1 MCKGI
6 FIWKL
11 KKECLSQSISKSKFS
26 NIISVDALFL
36 DLKAMKIVFTTFLCH
51 MNISVAKIAIKRNPS
66 KSNNSCGS
74 NISKWIKVICIM
86 YWIAFVLHE
95 RDVWKSIHHRN
106 YYD

>member
-51 MNISVAKIAIKRNPS
+51 MNISVAKIAIKRNIQVS
-66 KSNNSCGS
+66 QIILVDQIYQN
-74 NISKWIKVICIM
+74 
-86 YWIAFVLHE
+86 E
-95 RDVWKSIHHRN
+95 
-106 YYD
+106 